1 MPEIPE
7 SDRYQTLAEP
17 VSGVYKEKGSKFL
30 SFAYPVSTEEQIKDH
45 LLEIKKAYADATHHC
60 YAYRLGVDGT
70 TWRANDDGEP
80 TSTAGKPIL
89 GQLRSYQI
97 SDTLIIIVRYFGGVK
112 LGVSG
117 LINAYRQA
125 AANALQKSKI
135 IIKYA
140 QTSATLRFPYLYMDA
155 VMKLLK
161 DFKASITAQQGDEEC
176 ELSFSIRRSLFPAL
190 SEKLYRIDP
199 FMITP

>member
-17 VSGVYKEKGSKFL
+17 ASGVYKEKGSKFL
-30 SFAYPVSTEEQIKDH
+30 SFAYPVSTEEQIKVH
-45 LLEIKKAYADATHHC
+45 LSEIKKAYFDATHHC
-60 YAYRLGVDGT
+60 YAYRLGVDGA

-80 TSTAGKPIL
+80 TSSAGKPIL
-89 GQLRSYQI
+89 GQLHSYQVT
-97 SDTLIIIVRYFGGVK
+97 DTLIIIVRYFGGVK

-125 AANALQKSKI
+125 AADALKQSVI
-135 IIKYA
+135 ITKYV
-140 QTSATLRFPYLYMDA
+140 QTSATIRFPYPHIDA

-161 DFKASITAQQGDEEC
+161 SYQTSITAQQGEETFQI
-176 ELSFSIRRSLFPAL
+176 SFSICRSLFPAL
-190 SEKLYRIDP
+190 SEKLYRIDSLIINP
-199 FMITP
+199 